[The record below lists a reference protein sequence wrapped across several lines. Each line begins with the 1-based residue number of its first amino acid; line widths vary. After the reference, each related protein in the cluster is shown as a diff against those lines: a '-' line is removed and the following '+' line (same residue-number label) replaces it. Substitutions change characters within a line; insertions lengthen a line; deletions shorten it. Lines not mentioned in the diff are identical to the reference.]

1 MVFIVILSSILLAVC
16 TSLKPIYLQNAI
28 DAVEAGTGDA
38 RAMFICY
45 LVSILGILLFETARQ
60 LSTGKYRNGKLFG
73 LKKQVMAHIIHM
85 PPRKFQEEQGQNYVT
100 TLNNEIE
107 MLVDSFYVTRLELA
121 YSILVLVAC
130 VVALLYINGYLAM
143 IIIISTVCP
152 IVASAVQ
159 GQALEKRTNLYTMA
173 LEKLNVMIGNLIHG
187 YPTIKVN
194 HVEREYLQTLE
205 QDNEKAA
212 HAEFAKSKT
221 KVRVNMIIGL
231 LSYAGEAVM
240 VGFSIYEIAKG
251 RLSVGALVGAL
262 QLSEMLVIPT
272 NSISYQLSEM
282 RSVASIRQKISR
294 LLSVP
299 ESETPPAAIP
309 SVAHID
315 LNDVSFRHEEKVI
328 LSHASYR
335 FEAGKKYLILGEN
348 GSGKSTLFKLLTG
361 LESEYEGCISV
372 NGTDIRQL
380 WPALYDRIGVVLQDA
395 FLFDDTLLQNIT
407 LYRPELRERVEPV
420 LRSLGMD
427 AFLASH
433 DLEQTFQN
441 TKGNLSGGGNGDAVI
456 AAQRGLFRP
465 DIPAVGGQIQTLP
478 GHVLGAV
485 LRLGAD
491 HVHVALQNNGGGIF
505 IAGGGVLPD
514 DDVVAVLLP
523 VPQAKL
529 LGHGHAQVTDD
540 LGVAAAVRHGAQPFK
555 IVENRLR
562 LQMRENSHVSKLL
575 SEIAAVSGTAARW
588 PAPATPAPPHPAGG
602 RWYRTP
608 ACGSR

>member
-1 MVFIVILSSILLAVC
+1 MHSPVTNSRWDIGSRAVCFRLLKLLDFRARFCYDRIRWVLRRRRPIYTTYDTVKRRRFTIGGENVVFIVILSSILLAVC

-45 LVSILGILLFETARQ
+45 LVSILGILLFETTRQ

-121 YSILVLVAC
+121 YSILVLIAC

-143 IIIISTVCP
+143 IIIVSTICP

-309 SVAHID
+309 AVAHID

-361 LESEYEGCISV
+361 LESQYEGCISV

-441 TKGNLSGGGNGDAVI
+441 TKGNLSGGERQKLALARVLIENKSVI
-456 AAQRGLFRP
+456 FLDEATANMDKDSSQKILSQLLRTAGLTVISIEHKVSP
-465 DIPAVGGQIQTLP
+465 E
-478 GHVLGAV
+478 
-485 LRLGAD
+485 
-491 HVHVALQNNGGGIF
+491 
-505 IAGGGVLPD
+505 
-514 DDVVAVLLP
+514 LLP
-523 VPQAKL
+523 LYDQILELKDTHL
-529 LGHGHAQVTDD
+529 
-540 LGVAAAVRHGAQPFK
+540 
-555 IVENRLR
+555 VE
-562 LQMRENSHVSKLL
+562 SV
-575 SEIAAVSGTAARW
+575 
-588 PAPATPAPPHPAGG
+588 
-602 RWYRTP
+602 
-608 ACGSR
+608 

>member
-143 IIIISTVCP
+143 IIIVSTICP

-309 SVAHID
+309 AVAHID

-335 FEAGKKYLILGEN
+335 FEAGKKYLILGE
-348 GSGKSTLFKLLTG
+348 SQ
-361 LESEYEGCISV
+361 YEGCISV

-441 TKGNLSGGGNGDAVI
+441 TKGNLSGGERQKLALARVLIENKSVI
-456 AAQRGLFRP
+456 FLDEATANMDKDSSQKILSQLLRTAGLTVISIEHKVSP
-465 DIPAVGGQIQTLP
+465 E
-478 GHVLGAV
+478 
-485 LRLGAD
+485 
-491 HVHVALQNNGGGIF
+491 
-505 IAGGGVLPD
+505 
-514 DDVVAVLLP
+514 LLP
-523 VPQAKL
+523 LYDQILELKDTHL
-529 LGHGHAQVTDD
+529 
-540 LGVAAAVRHGAQPFK
+540 
-555 IVENRLR
+555 VE
-562 LQMRENSHVSKLL
+562 SV
-575 SEIAAVSGTAARW
+575 
-588 PAPATPAPPHPAGG
+588 
-602 RWYRTP
+602 
-608 ACGSR
+608 

>member
-1 MVFIVILSSILLAVC
+1 MHSPVTNSRWDIGSRAVCFRLLKLLDFRARFCYDRIRWVLRRRRPIYTTYDTVKRRHFTIGGENVVFIVILSSILLAVC

-45 LVSILGILLFETARQ
+45 LVSILGILLFETTRQ

-121 YSILVLVAC
+121 YSILVLIAC

-143 IIIISTVCP
+143 IIIVSTICP

-309 SVAHID
+309 AVAHID

-361 LESEYEGCISV
+361 LESQYEGCISV

-441 TKGNLSGGGNGDAVI
+441 TKGNLSGGERQKLALARVLIENKSVI
-456 AAQRGLFRP
+456 FLDEATANMDKDSSQKILSQLLRTAGLTVISIEHKVSP
-465 DIPAVGGQIQTLP
+465 E
-478 GHVLGAV
+478 
-485 LRLGAD
+485 
-491 HVHVALQNNGGGIF
+491 
-505 IAGGGVLPD
+505 
-514 DDVVAVLLP
+514 LLP
-523 VPQAKL
+523 LYDQILELKDAYL
-529 LGHGHAQVTDD
+529 
-540 LGVAAAVRHGAQPFK
+540 
-555 IVENRLR
+555 VE
-562 LQMRENSHVSKLL
+562 SV
-575 SEIAAVSGTAARW
+575 
-588 PAPATPAPPHPAGG
+588 
-602 RWYRTP
+602 
-608 ACGSR
+608 

>member
-16 TSLKPIYLQNAI
+16 TSLKPLYLQNAI

-143 IIIISTVCP
+143 IIIVSTVCP

-205 QDNEKAA
+205 QDNEDAA

-231 LSYAGEAVM
+231 LS
-240 VGFSIYEIAKG
+240 
-251 RLSVGALVGAL
+251 
-262 QLSEMLVIPT
+262 
-272 NSISYQLSEM
+272 
-282 RSVASIRQKISR
+282 
-294 LLSVP
+294 SVP
-299 ESETPPAAIP
+299 VNSGSVSSVYPAGDLV
-309 SVAHID
+309 SVT
-315 LNDVSFRHEEKVI
+315 R
-328 LSHASYR
+328 YC
-335 FEAGKKYLILGEN
+335 
-348 GSGKSTLFKLLTG
+348 T
-361 LESEYEGCISV
+361 
-372 NGTDIRQL
+372 
-380 WPALYDRIGVVLQDA
+380 
-395 FLFDDTLLQNIT
+395 
-407 LYRPELRERVEPV
+407 PV
-420 LRSLGMD
+420 LRFSHLATPVLSVVILPTSVHVLPSAEVSSSSSAPASGAPVASTLRTVMLP
-427 AFLASH
+427 LAS
-433 DLEQTFQN
+433 TFSRV
-441 TKGNLSGGGNGDAVI
+441 TLILRFAVVM
-456 AAQRGLFRP
+456 LKSY
-465 DIPAVGGQIQTLP
+465 L
-478 GHVLGAV
+478 
-485 LRLGAD
+485 
-491 HVHVALQNNGGGIF
+491 
-505 IAGGGVLPD
+505 
-514 DDVVAVLLP
+514 
-523 VPQAKL
+523 
-529 LGHGHAQVTDD
+529 
-540 LGVAAAVRHGAQPFK
+540 
-555 IVENRLR
+555 
-562 LQMRENSHVSKLL
+562 VS
-575 SEIAAVSGTAARW
+575 SST
-588 PAPATPAPPHPAGG
+588 
-602 RWYRTP
+602 
-608 ACGSR
+608 

>member
-1 MVFIVILSSILLAVC
+1 MHSPVTNSRWDIGSRAVCFRLLKLLDFRARFCYDRIRWVLRRRRPIYTTYDTVKRRRFTIGGENVVFIVILSSILLAVC

-45 LVSILGILLFETARQ
+45 LVSILGILLFETTRQ

-121 YSILVLVAC
+121 YSILVLIAC

-143 IIIISTVCP
+143 IIIVSTICP

-309 SVAHID
+309 AVAHID

-361 LESEYEGCISV
+361 LESQYEGCISV

-441 TKGNLSGGGNGDAVI
+441 TKGNLSGGERQKLALARVLIENKSVI
-456 AAQRGLFRP
+456 FLDEATANMDKDSSQKILSQLLRTAGLTVISIEHKVSP
-465 DIPAVGGQIQTLP
+465 E
-478 GHVLGAV
+478 
-485 LRLGAD
+485 
-491 HVHVALQNNGGGIF
+491 
-505 IAGGGVLPD
+505 
-514 DDVVAVLLP
+514 LLP
-523 VPQAKL
+523 LYDQILELKDAYL
-529 LGHGHAQVTDD
+529 
-540 LGVAAAVRHGAQPFK
+540 
-555 IVENRLR
+555 VE
-562 LQMRENSHVSKLL
+562 SV
-575 SEIAAVSGTAARW
+575 
-588 PAPATPAPPHPAGG
+588 
-602 RWYRTP
+602 
-608 ACGSR
+608 

>member
-1 MVFIVILSSILLAVC
+1 MTAVLRHEPLDFRARFCYDRIRWVLRRRRPIYAAYDTVKRRRFTIGGENVVFIVLLSSILLAVC

-45 LVSILGILLFETARQ
+45 LVSILGILLFETTRQ

-143 IIIISTVCP
+143 IIIVSTICP

-194 HVEREYLQTLE
+194 HVEQEYLQTLE

-309 SVAHID
+309 AVAHID

-361 LESEYEGCISV
+361 LESQYEGCISV

-420 LRSLGMD
+420 LHSLGMA

-441 TKGNLSGGGNGDAVI
+441 TKGNLSGGERQKLALARVLIENKSVI
-456 AAQRGLFRP
+456 FLDEATANMDKDSSQKILSQLLRTAGLTVISIEHKVSP
-465 DIPAVGGQIQTLP
+465 E
-478 GHVLGAV
+478 
-485 LRLGAD
+485 
-491 HVHVALQNNGGGIF
+491 
-505 IAGGGVLPD
+505 
-514 DDVVAVLLP
+514 LLP
-523 VPQAKL
+523 LYDQILELKDTHL
-529 LGHGHAQVTDD
+529 
-540 LGVAAAVRHGAQPFK
+540 
-555 IVENRLR
+555 VE
-562 LQMRENSHVSKLL
+562 SV
-575 SEIAAVSGTAARW
+575 
-588 PAPATPAPPHPAGG
+588 
-602 RWYRTP
+602 
-608 ACGSR
+608 

>member
-60 LSTGKYRNGKLFG
+60 LSTSKYRNGKLFG

-143 IIIISTVCP
+143 IIIVSTVCP

-299 ESETPPAAIP
+299 DSETPPAAIP
-309 SVAHID
+309 AVAHID

-361 LESEYEGCISV
+361 LESQYEGCISV

-420 LRSLGMD
+420 LHSLGMD

-441 TKGNLSGGGNGDAVI
+441 TKGNLSGGERQKLALARVLIENKSVI
-456 AAQRGLFRP
+456 FLDEATANMDKDSSQKILSQLLQTAGLTVISIEHKVSP
-465 DIPAVGGQIQTLP
+465 E
-478 GHVLGAV
+478 
-485 LRLGAD
+485 
-491 HVHVALQNNGGGIF
+491 
-505 IAGGGVLPD
+505 
-514 DDVVAVLLP
+514 LLP
-523 VPQAKL
+523 LYDQILELKDAHL
-529 LGHGHAQVTDD
+529 
-540 LGVAAAVRHGAQPFK
+540 
-555 IVENRLR
+555 VE
-562 LQMRENSHVSKLL
+562 SV
-575 SEIAAVSGTAARW
+575 
-588 PAPATPAPPHPAGG
+588 
-602 RWYRTP
+602 
-608 ACGSR
+608 